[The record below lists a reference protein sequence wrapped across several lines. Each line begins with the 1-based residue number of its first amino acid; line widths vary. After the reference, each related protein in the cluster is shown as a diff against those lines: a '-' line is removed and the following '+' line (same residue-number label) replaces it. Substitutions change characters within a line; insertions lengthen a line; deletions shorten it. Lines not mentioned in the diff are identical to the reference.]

1 MSAQTI
7 YDDLRKAGMTHE
19 GACVMLGNMQCESSL
34 KPNSVKLMICTKLL
48 SVSVKSM
55 NVLP

>member
-19 GACVMLGNMQCESSL
+19 GACAMLGNMQCESSL
-34 KPNSVKLMICTKLL
+34 KPNIAQRGMTNPTDAQYTIMPPFL
-48 SVSVKSM
+48 
-55 NVLP
+55 

>member
-19 GACVMLGNMQCESSL
+19 GACAMLGNMQCESSL
-34 KPNSVKLMICTKLL
+34 RPNIAQRGMTNLTDAQCTIMPPFL
-48 SVSVKSM
+48 
-55 NVLP
+55 